1 MKYEAGGTERVG
13 DRECVRDKRHSC
25 DRIPANSTPPPTHTP
40 RPGSRVLAPSPNQSF
55 I

>member
-25 DRIPANSTPPPTHTP
+25 DHIPANSTPHPPGP
-40 RPGSRVLAPSPNQSF
+40 PLPPAWLQSAST
-55 I
+55 